1 MRDSHASMEGTP
13 IMQVRRRWSPV
24 AEMSASDP
32 TGALTPERQHRAAAR
47 DRSDVRNPRYV
58 SPSVLLDVDRSGR
71 RFPPPA
77 SIERWRETIRDDA
90 TVRAALLNPVDYEPR
105 ES

>member
-1 MRDSHASMEGTP
+1 MEGTP

-47 DRSDVRNPRYV
+47 NRSDVRNPRYV
-58 SPSVLLDVDRSGR
+58 SPSVLLDTEGSAR
-71 RFPPPA
+71 RFP
-77 SIERWRETIRDDA
+77 SIERWRETIRNDA

>member
-1 MRDSHASMEGTP
+1 MEGTP

-32 TGALTPERQHRAAAR
+32 TGALTPERQRRAAAR
-47 DRSDVRNPRYV
+47 DRSDPRNPRYV
-58 SPSVLLDVDRSGR
+58 SPSVHLDADRTGHRVLPS
-71 RFPPPA
+71 A
-77 SIERWRETIRDDA
+77 SIESWRKILRDDA
-90 TVRAALLNPVDYEPR
+90 TVRAVLLNPVDYEPR

>member
-1 MRDSHASMEGTP
+1 MEGTP

-47 DRSDVRNPRYV
+47 DRSGVRNPRYV
-58 SPSVLLDVDRSGR
+58 SPSVLLDLDRNSGR
-71 RFPPPA
+71 FLPSA
-77 SIERWRETIRDDA
+77 SIESWRQTIREDPS
-90 TVRAALLNPVDYEPR
+90 VRAVLLNPVDYEPR
-105 ES
+105 EGSA

>member
-1 MRDSHASMEGTP
+1 MEGTP

-32 TGALTPERQHRAAAR
+32 TGALTPERQRRAAAR
-47 DRSDVRNPRYV
+47 DRSDPRNPRYV
-58 SPSVLLDVDRSGR
+58 TPSVLLDADRTGH
-71 RFPPPA
+71 RFPPSA
-77 SIERWRETIRDDA
+77 LIENWRDVIREDA
-90 TVRAALLNPVDYEPR
+90 TVRAVLLNPVDYEPR

>member
-1 MRDSHASMEGTP
+1 MRDSHASMEGSP

-32 TGALTPERQHRAAAR
+32 TGALTPERQHRVAAR
-47 DRSDVRNPRYV
+47 NRSDVQNPRYV
-58 SPSVLLDVDRSGR
+58 SSRAPLDGNGTGR
-71 RFPPPA
+71 RFVPPA

>member
-1 MRDSHASMEGTP
+1 MEGTP

-32 TGALTPERQHRAAAR
+32 TGALNPERQHRAAAR
-47 DRSDVRNPRYV
+47 NRSDVRNPRYV
-58 SPSVLLDVDRSGR
+58 SPSVLLDIEAAAR
-71 RFPPPA
+71 RFPSIE
-77 SIERWRETIRDDA
+77 SIERWRETIRNDA
-90 TVRAALLNPVDYEPR
+90 TVRSALLNPVDYEPR

>member
-1 MRDSHASMEGTP
+1 MRDSNASMEGLP

-24 AEMSASDP
+24 AESASDP
-32 TGALTPERQHRAAAR
+32 TGALTPERQHRVAAKN
-47 DRSDVRNPRYV
+47 RSDARNPRYV
-58 SPSVLLDVDRSGR
+58 SPRALLDGNGTGR
-71 RFPPPA
+71 RFVPPA
-77 SIERWRETIRDDA
+77 SIESWRETIRDDA